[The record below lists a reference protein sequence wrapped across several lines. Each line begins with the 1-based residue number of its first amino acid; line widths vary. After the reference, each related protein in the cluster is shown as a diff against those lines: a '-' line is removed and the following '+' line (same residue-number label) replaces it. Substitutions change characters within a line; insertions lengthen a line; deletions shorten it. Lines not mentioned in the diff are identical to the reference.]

1 MHLINHVKNVVEWR
15 TRFLIMS
22 QQYVEKRDGG
32 YWITGTR
39 VSLDSIVYDFIDGM
53 SPDTI
58 AENFPVLTLEE
69 VYGAIAFYLANR
81 AEVDAYLRETDAQF
95 ESFQNRIRTEYP
107 RLHKKIEELQQ
118 QTQTV
123 KS

>member
-1 MHLINHVKNVVEWR
+1 MR
-15 TRFLIMS
+15 AGFLLVMN
-22 QQYVEKRDGG
+22 QQYVVKRDGG
-32 YWITGTR
+32 YWIEGTR
-39 VSLDSIVYDFIDGM
+39 VSLDSIVYDFLDGM

-69 VYGAIAFYLANR
+69 VYGAITFYLANR
-81 AEVDAYLRETDAQF
+81 GEVDAYLRGTDAQF
-95 ESFQNRIRTEYP
+95 ESFQNRVRTEYP
-107 RLHKKIEELQQ
+107 QLNRKLEELQH

>member
-1 MHLINHVKNVVEWR
+1 
-15 TRFLIMS
+15 
-22 QQYVEKRDGG
+22 
-32 YWITGTR
+32 
-39 VSLDSIVYDFIDGM
+39 M

-81 AEVDAYLRETDAQF
+81 EEVDAYLRETDAQF
-95 ESFQNRIRTEYP
+95 ESFQNRIRTSYP
-107 RLHKKIEELQQ
+107 RLNKKIEELQQ

>member
-1 MHLINHVKNVVEWR
+1 MN
-15 TRFLIMS
+15 
-22 QQYVEKRDGG
+22 QQYVAKREGG
-32 YWITGTR
+32 YWIAETR
-39 VSLDSIVYDFIDGM
+39 VSLDSIVYDFLDGM

-69 VYGAIAFYLANR
+69 VFGAIAFYLANR
-81 AEVDAYLRETDAQF
+81 EEVDAYLRETDAQF
-95 ESFQNRIRTEYP
+95 ESFQNRTRVAYP
-107 RLHKKIEELQQ
+107 RLNKKIEELQQ